1 MTTRMELNRIYN
13 EDCMAGGM
21 EMLPDKS
28 VDMILCDLPYNTT
41 GLKWDKALPMD
52 LLWEKY
58 KRLIKDGG
66 AVVLF
71 ATQPFTTR
79 LIASNMGMWRY
90 NWTWL
95 KTAATG
101 FLNSGYRP
109 LKITEDI
116 CIFSNGTTSP
126 SGKLHCRYN
135 PQKTAGKP
143 YTDKRTS
150 MRPPGATIN
159 GDVRRMRIDNEGTR
173 FPVNILR
180 FPSDKPKLH
189 PTQKPVALLEYLIRT
204 YTSEDEV
211 VLDNC
216 IGSGST
222 AIACM
227 NTGRNFIG
235 YEKDPE
241 FYGMAVDRIKLHET
255 ELKGELFTSRHIFK
269 RI

>member
-13 EDCMAGGM
+13 EDCMAGM

-52 LLWEKY
+52 LLWLEY

-66 AVVLF
+66 AIVLF

-95 KTAATG
+95 KTTATG

-116 CIFSNGTTSP
+116 CIFSNGATSP
-126 SGKLHCRYN
+126 TGKIHCRYN
-135 PQKTAGKP
+135 PQMTVGKP
-143 YTDKRTS
+143 YHKSLGKLRKQCACIRS
-150 MRPPGATIN
+150 GLRSIH
-159 GDVRRMRIDNEGTR
+159 RDNEEGTR
-173 FPVNILR
+173 YPVNILR
-180 FPSDKPKLH
+180 FPLDNPKLH

-204 YTSEDEV
+204 YTSEDEII
-211 VLDNC
+211 LDNC
-216 IGSGST
+216 MGSGST

-241 FYGMAVDRIKLHET
+241 FYGMAIDRIKRHET
-255 ELKGELFTSRHIFK
+255 ELKGELFTTPIF
-269 RI
+269 